1 MILNSRV
8 DDDKVWM
15 NWSWQHMQTISFIRS
30 NQKANTEHV
39 WFIFYV
45 DFIWR
50 PHSIPNY
57 CSEAMNSWILNFLQI
72 SEFFL
77 SFIPWR
83 YTYNFLMYQIPI
95 QEEENV
101 DFIFPLNI
109 FKPILFTSTYYWSN
123 NHQKNSNYHA
133 IEFVHKNSYVSQG

>member
-15 NWSWQHMQTISFIRS
+15 NWSWQHMQTNSFIRS

-57 CSEAMNSWILNFLQI
+57 CSEAMNRRILNFLQI

-83 YTYNFLMYQIPI
+83 YTYFLMYLIPI

-101 DFIFPLNI
+101 DFIFLLNI
-109 FKPILFTSTYYWSN
+109 FNPILFTLTYYWSN
-123 NHQKNSNYHA
+123 NHQKKFKLPCNWVCS
-133 IEFVHKNSYVSQG
+133 